1 MKIFIAG
8 GTGLIGRLMVK
19 ELLDKNHEITILSRN
34 EKKVEKQWGGKVK
47 GIEGNVMHPGSW
59 QDELNGYDAV
69 VNLVGENILKRRW
82 TKKRKQILYDSRVES
97 TKNLVSGVQKASE
110 QPKIFVSVSG
120 ADYYPAD
127 MDKVFSEEDN
137 AGTSFLSKVC
147 ADWEAPLSELEG
159 VRTAIFRFAV
169 AFSHSGKTA
178 ELMFI
183 PHKLFAGG
191 WVGSGKQ
198 PLMVIH
204 VEDMVR
210 SIMWALENDVEG
222 IYNSACPEMLRF
234 KEVAKIGGKI
244 LHRWTWTWMP
254 GIILKIILGKRADTL
269 LKGRFIS
276 TEKIQQAGYAYK
288 YKTVKDILE
297 DVL

>member
-1 MKIFIAG
+1 MKIFVAG
-8 GTGLIGRLMVK
+8 GTGLIGSLLVK
-19 ELLDKNHEITILSRN
+19 DLLSKNHEISILSRN
-34 EKKVEKQWGGKVK
+34 KKKVEKQWEGKVK
-47 GIEGNVMHPGSW
+47 AIEGNVTQSGSW
-59 QDELNGYDAV
+59 QVELNGQDAV
-69 VNLVGENILKRRW
+69 INLVGENIMKKRW
-82 TKKRKQILYDSRVES
+82 TKKRKQVLYDSRIES
-97 TKNLVSGVQKASE
+97 TKNLVTAVQKATE
-110 QPKIFVSVSG
+110 KPTIFISVSG
-120 ADYYPAD
+120 ADYYPTD
-127 MDKVFSEEDN
+127 MDKVFNEEDDP
-137 AGTSFLSKVC
+137 GTSFLSKVC
-147 ADWEAPLSELEG
+147 ADWEAPLSGLEG
-159 VRTAIFRFAV
+159 VRITIFRFAV

-204 VEDMVR
+204 MEDMVG
-210 SIMWALENDVEG
+210 SILWALENDVEG
-222 IYNSACPEMLRF
+222 IFNSACPEMLRF

-254 GIILKIILGKRADTL
+254 GIILKVVLGKRADTL